1 MSIKKLVKVGVSMV
15 VTLAIVTGAVFHPV
29 NLTSVEARAADSDEV
44 LFAASSETGDTFRS
58 DVVYENL
65 NGNSMKLNTPADAY
79 IVPEGCLQ
87 INYKSSTSATED
99 GSFTI
104 WGEGGNYFG
113 GDQRYVKFRLKAT
126 ESDYASQ
133 FSVSFYNAGNNQGT
147 YNFAQWLADSGYS
160 EADIQSAVGDDFVDF
175 RLTVPSTDS
184 YQGMKIKFN
193 QGNSTGT
200 LWIDSITFGENSV
213 FDNFDYDTNR
223 GNYYIDENGN
233 LPMYR
238 PSTSLNGEYAGCNY
252 ASHLMWSVSTM
263 MANLVNNNASA
274 ERALQIYYDT
284 DEKSYAVLQ
293 GQKTFTDESLIALTM
308 KGDVTA
314 NDCMYVNFISNGMVV
329 DSIPFSDF
337 TTQPG
342 GDTKASI
349 SSDYQTVYASV
360 DTGVSFDSIEFEF
373 KGNAGIRGNVY
384 ITEVYFPRY
393 SYTVE
398 HYFDGA
404 IDTSKNETYPGQK
417 FGKSIENGFTN
428 YSDTVYSVADI
439 VYSDV
444 SKQITGEADSI
455 KVYYVSSVDYTI
467 NYYYDGV
474 LDTSKTE
481 TGSDKIG
488 TDITYTDK
496 NITGYKFDHAS
507 AESITIGANAE
518 DNVINVYYIKD
529 SFGFTINYYYDGEL
543 DASKTETGTALYQ
556 AEIGYTDKNITGYKF
571 DSASAQSITI
581 SEKEEE
587 NVINVYYVKDSFGYT
602 VEYYYDGVIDDSK
615 TESGTA
621 LYQSKITYT
630 DKNKQGYA
638 FVSASPAELTISEIA
653 ASNVIRV
660 YYSKDSFPFTINYYY
675 DGVLDAEKT
684 INGSAAY
691 QAAVSYEEKN
701 ITGYRFDHVSAE
713 SITISDNAEENVI
726 NVYYV
731 KDSFGYTIN
740 YYYDNVIDDTKT
752 ETGTALYQSEI
763 EYTDKNIT
771 GYELD
776 RVSAEKIVI
785 SDNVDENVINVYYV
799 KTSVNYTIEYYY
811 DGVIDDSLTVNGT
824 GLYGDTV
831 SYEPQ
836 EKDGYQFVEA
846 SAENITLGDGENVI
860 KVYYEKVPEET
871 TQKTPEETTTKK
883 TPENP
888 STALKSPKTGY
899 TTSIAVTFAIMLVC
913 MMEISLFGITKVR
926 RKKR

>member
-1 MSIKKLVKVGVSMV
+1 M
-15 VTLAIVTGAVFHPV
+15 
-29 NLTSVEARAADSDEV
+29 
-44 LFAASSETGDTFRS
+44 
-58 DVVYENL
+58 
-65 NGNSMKLNTPADAY
+65 
-79 IVPEGCLQ
+79 
-87 INYKSSTSATED
+87 
-99 GSFTI
+99 
-104 WGEGGNYFG
+104 
-113 GDQRYVKFRLKAT
+113 
-126 ESDYASQ
+126 
-133 FSVSFYNAGNNQGT
+133 
-147 YNFAQWLADSGYS
+147 
-160 EADIQSAVGDDFVDF
+160 
-175 RLTVPSTDS
+175 
-184 YQGMKIKFN
+184 
-193 QGNSTGT
+193 
-200 LWIDSITFGENSV
+200 
-213 FDNFDYDTNR
+213 
-223 GNYYIDENGN
+223 
-233 LPMYR
+233 
-238 PSTSLNGEYAGCNY
+238 
-252 ASHLMWSVSTM
+252 
-263 MANLVNNNASA
+263 
-274 ERALQIYYDT
+274 
-284 DEKSYAVLQ
+284 
-293 GQKTFTDESLIALTM
+293 
-308 KGDVTA
+308 
-314 NDCMYVNFISNGMVV
+314 
-329 DSIPFSDF
+329 
-337 TTQPG
+337 
-342 GDTKASI
+342 
-349 SSDYQTVYASV
+349 
-360 DTGVSFDSIEFEF
+360 
-373 KGNAGIRGNVY
+373 
-384 ITEVYFPRY
+384 
-393 SYTVE
+393 
-398 HYFDGA
+398 
-404 IDTSKNETYPGQK
+404 
-417 FGKSIENGFTN
+417 
-428 YSDTVYSVADI
+428 
-439 VYSDV
+439 
-444 SKQITGEADSI
+444 
-455 KVYYVSSVDYTI
+455 
-467 NYYYDGV
+467 

-763 EYTDKNIT
+763 EYTDKNIAGYKFDSVSAEKITISEIEATNVINVYYSKDSFGYTINYYYDDELDASKTETGTALYQSEIEYTDKNIT